1 MSPFNFLECAFNQL
15 LVNPRAT
22 PQEKEDL
29 FDLKFEFE
37 KHYETKNYFLVPSS
51 GSAKSEN
58 ESVKLVALHHDAI
71 MNSAKR
77 VNAHFNL
84 NASMTWGCVIP
95 WFHVGGLGVHARAFA
110 SKSAV
115 HQSAWDVNQFVS
127 WIVAHQIQLVSLVP
141 AQIYDLVQKKVEV
154 PKIIKFIFVGGAR
167 LNTDLKNKIKL
178 LGWPIVESY
187 GMTET
192 ASMIAIGEPENM
204 RLLDDVQVGL
214 TEGKLKIKC
223 DSLMTCTL
231 QKVNKNTNQKIEIRK
246 LSNTWYQ
253 TEDLAEV
260 SLQGQNVVLK
270 LLGRSTDFIKINAE
284 GVSLDYLRQLLG
296 LDSRLALL
304 AIPNE
309 RSEYEIVLAHEIVL
323 VHENANLVLNIVKSF
338 NAQVR
343 PFEKIQK
350 VYSIDKIPRSDLQKI
365 QYKKLEE
372 ILKEVPYEKI

>member
-1 MSPFNFLECAFNQL
+1 MSPYNFLECAFNQL

-29 FDLKFEFE
+29 FDLKVEFE

-58 ESVKLVALHHDAI
+58 ESVKLVALHHNAI

-84 NASMTWGCVIP
+84 KASMPWGCIIP

-110 SKSAV
+110 ARSAV

-141 AQIYDLVQKKVEV
+141 AQIYDLVQKKVEA

-167 LNTDLKNKIKL
+167 LNTDLRNKIKL
-178 LGWPIVESY
+178 LGWPIVETY

-204 RLLDDVQVGL
+204 RLLSDVQVGL

-231 QKVNKNTNQKIEIRK
+231 QKIYQRIEIKK
-246 LSNTWYQ
+246 LSENWYQ

-260 SLQGQNVVLK
+260 SSQGQNVVLK
-270 LLGRSTDFIKINAE
+270 LLGRSSDFVKINAE

-296 LDSRLALL
+296 LDPGLALL
-304 AIPNE
+304 ATPNE
-309 RSEYEIVLAHEIVL
+309 RSEFEIVL
-323 VHENANLVLNIVKSF
+323 VHENVNQVLKIIKNF
-338 NAQVR
+338 NAQVK

-350 VYSIDKIPRSDLQKI
+350 AYCIDKIPRSELQKI

-372 ILKEVPYEKI
+372 MLKGIPYEKI